1 MCLIS
6 NSNSDEWRL
15 IFGLWNTCHCSCKRV
30 TSRHEQCNWGCHWHW
45 LFGDI
50 DIDYWHWIGDFG
62 IIDIAIDIDLGQWFW
77 VNIDIAIDIEGRK
90 TLTLSLT
97 LSVFY
102 CQIIGIEHWK
112 HQVTLANSASQW
124 RVLEHWIW
132 WTNFSNIIKGC
143 MPSQIQMI
151 EKCDMWTNAI
161 IV

>member
-1 MCLIS
+1 MCLIDLLTPD
-6 NSNSDEWRL
+6 NAANAP
-15 IFGLWNTCHCSCKRV
+15 FGTYSITLHLSKV
-30 TSRHEQCNWGCHWHW
+30 YDGV
-45 LFGDI
+45 I
-50 DIDYWHWIGDFG
+50 DID
-62 IIDIAIDIDLGQWFW
+62 IDIAIDI
-77 VNIDIAIDIEGRK
+77 VIDIAIYIEGRK
-90 TLTLSLT
+90 TLILSLT